1 MNTGSEMTERIIK
14 YFDGELSSV
23 EKEKL
28 LSELES
34 NAELKKEFEEVSKVF
49 DLKAQMTNQ
58 VTDREYLKTIIPKFR
73 KRISSSKGS
82 IILKPAFTLITLF
95 LILAA
100 GLVIFIPE
108 KQSLSESTLSYFT
121 DEELMQYLPS
131 DYLDVV
137 ESEKIDS
144 LFSEELRTDSD
155 KIASYVFNGDDINN
169 LYQKSLLTQEDEQE
183 IYLALIERKF

>member
-121 DEELMQYLPS
+121 DEELLQYLPS

>member
-1 MNTGSEMTERIIK
+1 MTERIIK

>member
-1 MNTGSEMTERIIK
+1 MNTGSEMTERTIK